1 MVITQEYKNAFAEVY
16 TILDYIE
23 DDDYY
28 KISEDVISVIYENR
42 NKDYEYEMNEDLDIF
57 KQPMLKETKAILFN
71 FYRDYWSSNEQREKI
86 KKIQKAE
93 RQKVEEKK
101 KIEYGIDNIF
111 TSSTSN
117 KKSCENNKH
126 INDETIENNFLIEVK
141 KEGLIIKIINKIK
154 MLFKIHFK

>member
-28 KISEDVISVIYENR
+28 KIPEDVISVIYENR

>member
-28 KISEDVISVIYENR
+28 KIPEDVISVIYENR

-71 FYRDYWSSNEQREKI
+71 FYRDYWSSNEQRKKI